1 MTSIDDRTTDVAERE
16 QLGRL
21 TLPAALLVVLC
32 CALWGGNS
40 VAVKFTV
47 AHIPPIGCAGIRFLL
62 SVGLIAI
69 WCRIEGTS
77 LRLTREQIWPVVS
90 NALLLF
96 LQMAAFNWGTKYT
109 DAGRASVFINVHPF
123 VVAPLSWLLLSEPIG
138 WRAVVGL
145 VLAGGG
151 VAMLFD
157 QPGYT
162 SGASL
167 VGDLAVIVSGS
178 LIGVMMIYQK
188 GLLRRMKPN
197 HLLFWHLFLAVPL
210 FFSYSAVVEGF
221 AGYKFNFES
230 MSGLAYQSVLVSGFC
245 FITWMS
251 LLRRYPANQLAAF
264 GFLTPF
270 FGIGTARLLL
280 GEPMALS
287 LVIGCGLVGWGLY
300 LITRPRPS
308 EKGTAT
314 PHAIVPAAAGKDSN
328 GINWRE

>member
-1 MTSIDDRTTDVAERE
+1 MNSADNRNPRISESE
-16 QLGRL
+16 ELGRL
-21 TLPAALLVVLC
+21 NLPAALLVVLC

-47 AHIPPIGCAGIRFLL
+47 AHIPPIGCAGIRFFL
-62 SVGLIAI
+62 SVGLIAV

-96 LQMAAFNWGTKYT
+96 FQMAAFNWGTHQT
-109 DAGRASVFINVHPF
+109 HAGRASVFINVHPF
-123 VVAPLSWLLLSEPIG
+123 VVAPLSWLLLGEPIG
-138 WRAVVGL
+138 WRGIVGL
-145 VLAGGG
+145 VLAGSG

-167 VGDLAVIVSGS
+167 VGDLAVLVSGA

-188 GLLRRMKPN
+188 GLLRRMRPN
-197 HLLFWHLFLAVPL
+197 HLLFWHLALSLPL
-210 FFSYSAVVEGF
+210 FFGYSAILEGF
-221 AGYKFNFES
+221 ESYRFNRES
-230 MSGLAYQSVLVSGFC
+230 VIGLVYQSVLVSGFC

-270 FGIGTARLLL
+270 FGIGSAHLLL
-280 GEPMALS
+280 GEPMAPS
-287 LVIGCGLVGWGLY
+287 LVLGCVLVGWGLY
-300 LITRPRPS
+300 LVTRPPRPVERNS
-308 EKGTAT
+308 TTRSVACL
-314 PHAIVPAAAGKDSN
+314 VPPSDTSG
-328 GINWRE
+328 E

>member
-1 MTSIDDRTTDVAERE
+1 MQSVGDRNTEISERE
-16 QLGRL
+16 ELGRL
-21 TLPAALLVVLC
+21 NLPAALLVVLC

-62 SVGLIAI
+62 SVVLIAL

-77 LRLTREQIWPVVS
+77 LRLTREHVWPVVS

-96 LQMAAFNWGTKYT
+96 FQMAAFNWGTQHT
-109 DAGRASVFINVHPF
+109 HAGRASVFINVHPF
-123 VVAPLSWLLLSEPIG
+123 VVAPLSWLLLREPIG
-138 WRAVVGL
+138 WRGIVGL

-167 VGDLAVIVSGS
+167 VGDLAVLVSGA

-188 GLLRRMKPN
+188 GLLRRMRPN
-197 HLLFWHLFLAVPL
+197 HLLFWHLALSLPL
-210 FFSYSAVVEGF
+210 FFGYSAMVEGIEE
-221 AGYKFNFES
+221 YQFNFES
-230 MSGLAYQSVLVSGFC
+230 VSGLMYQSVLVSGFC

-270 FGIGTARLLL
+270 FGIGSAHLLL

-287 LVIGCGLVGWGLY
+287 LVLGCILVGWGLY
-300 LITRPRPS
+300 LVTRPTRSREGTTTTRSVACSVPPS
-308 EKGTAT
+308 ESSG
-314 PHAIVPAAAGKDSN
+314 
-328 GINWRE
+328 E